1 MEDIHKFA
9 NRIKEEMNKNTFC
22 YIDYDYDDN
31 DDNEYD
37 EDDDDDCISKDNDKN
52 EDSESDDCYESDND
66 HNDDE
71 DNAKNDQK
79 FDDDI
84 NLCIQTLNEYPILA
98 SCIGLTL
105 NVPKENINVKIF
117 FHCALP
123 DKMTHSK
130 NDKEEYGMI
139 RQYRKASEREYI
151 IREVVYLMWKFSVDY
166 TFNESN
172 NNFQKEKDLYFDR
185 KFQLMK
191 KDDLKNRPNIFY
203 NMEYDNNITK
213 LDLSDYFWLPISNV
227 LNILEKTIVN
237 RNPEVFNLKPHP
249 SCTVDEAILEI
260 DKSEFWNC
268 LRIIG
273 FEPNECNEIMNDEKK
288 KFFH

>member
-37 EDDDDDCISKDNDKN
+37 EDDDDCISKDNDKN

-151 IREVVYLMWKFSVDY
+151 IREVVYLMWKFS
-166 TFNESN
+166 
-172 NNFQKEKDLYFDR
+172 QIIP
-185 KFQLMK
+185 LMK
-191 KDDLKNRPNIFY
+191 AIIIF
-203 NMEYDNNITK
+203 
-213 LDLSDYFWLPISNV
+213 
-227 LNILEKTIVN
+227 
-237 RNPEVFNLKPHP
+237 
-249 SCTVDEAILEI
+249 
-260 DKSEFWNC
+260 
-268 LRIIG
+268 
-273 FEPNECNEIMNDEKK
+273 KK
-288 KFFH
+288 KKIYISTENFN